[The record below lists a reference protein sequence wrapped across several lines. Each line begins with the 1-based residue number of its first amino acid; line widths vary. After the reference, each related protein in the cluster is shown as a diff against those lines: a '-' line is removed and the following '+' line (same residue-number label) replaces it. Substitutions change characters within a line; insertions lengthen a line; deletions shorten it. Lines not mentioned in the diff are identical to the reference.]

1 MRKLPRIIRYLLFLA
16 FITSFITVLLVHLFE
31 KNRLAHTFSGTYFQK
46 DSLAVAVHTSN
57 LQKEEPFDEHPSGR
71 IRKQYNNKGF
81 ISSVATADVKAS
93 GTRRILFTGDS
104 HTDGVV
110 WTEENFCTL
119 LQDTLNQ
126 TKQSVEILNAGCGFY
141 SFKNYKGVLQ
151 RNLYLKPDEFVIMVY
166 TGNDFIEN
174 LFYDYH
180 WYNPLQSI
188 RQFRARLGWRYQYP
202 LMYNSQSLAQVL
214 YFSFYP
220 KQEQQAMAIAKENLK
235 AIDSL
240 CRKSSI
246 ALKLVFIPSAF
257 DLDSAYQQKI
267 KDAYSFSGEELMV
280 NRRFTTQLLGWCKEA
295 SISTIDLHDSLQF
308 TPVLYYPNDQHLNP
322 AGNKRIARLL
332 TPFFLK

>member
-1 MRKLPRIIRYLLFLA
+1 MRKRLRIIRYLLFLV

-31 KNRLAHTFSGTYFQK
+31 KNRLDHTFSGPYFQK
-46 DSLAVAVHTSN
+46 DTQAVAVHTPS
-57 LQKEEPFDEHPSGR
+57 LQKDELFAEHPSGR

-81 ISSVATADVKAS
+81 ISAGITADVKTP

-126 TKQSVEILNAGCGFY
+126 TIPFVEILNAGSGFY
-141 SFKNYKGVLQ
+141 SFGNYGGVLQ
-151 RNLYLKPDEFVIMVY
+151 RNLYLKPDEFVVMVY

-174 LFYDYH
+174 LFYDYQ
-180 WYNPLQSI
+180 WYDPFQSI

-220 KQEQQAMAIAKENLK
+220 QQEQQALAIAKENLK
-235 AIDSL
+235 RIDAL
-240 CRKSSI
+240 CRKNEI
-246 ALKLVFIPSAF
+246 ELKIVFIPSAF
-257 DLDSAYQQKI
+257 DVDTGYQQKI
-267 KDAYSFSGEELMV
+267 QKAYSFTNEELTV
-280 NRRFTTQLLGWCKEA
+280 NRRLTTQLLQWCKAA
-295 SISTIDLHDSLQF
+295 SISTVDLFDAMSPDLFYQE
-308 TPVLYYPNDQHLNP
+308 DQHLNP
-322 AGNKRIARLL
+322 AGNQKIARLL
-332 TPFFLK
+332 KPFFLK

>member
-1 MRKLPRIIRYLLFLA
+1 MRKRLRIIRYFLFLV

-31 KNRLAHTFSGTYFQK
+31 KNRLDHTFSGPYFQK
-46 DSLAVAVHTSN
+46 DTLAVAVHTPN
-57 LQKEEPFDEHPSGR
+57 LQKDELFAEHPSGR

-81 ISSVATADVKAS
+81 ISAAVTADVKAP

-126 TKQSVEILNAGCGFY
+126 TIPSVEILNAGSGFY
-141 SFKNYKGVLQ
+141 SFENYKGVLQ
-151 RNLYLKPDEFVIMVY
+151 RNLYLQPDEFVIMVY

-174 LFYDYH
+174 MFYNYH
-180 WYNPLQSI
+180 WYNPLQSL

-220 KQEQQAMAIAKENLK
+220 QQEQQALAIAKENLK
-235 AIDSL
+235 TINAL
-240 CRKSSI
+240 CRKNEI
-246 ALKLVFIPSAF
+246 ALKIVFIPSAF
-257 DLDSAYQQKI
+257 DVDTGYQQKI
-267 KDAYSFSGEELMV
+267 QKAYSFTKEELTV
-280 NRRFTTQLLGWCKEA
+280 NRRLATELLQWCKTV
-295 SISTIDLHDSLQF
+295 SIPTVDMFNDMSPGLFYQE
-308 TPVLYYPNDQHLNP
+308 DQHLNP
-322 AGNKRIARLL
+322 AGNQKMARLL